1 MFFFWYKLLSVLC
14 ASSAGYYI
22 RLERDQRNEHYGYKD
37 YLGALKAGVQE
48 QSEELLA
55 EENQSYSLTL
65 NFALDMCAHQQASN
79 PKLYRVYIYNE
90 YIYIILAIMIH

>member
-1 MFFFWYKLLSVLC
+1 MSVLRV
-14 ASSAGYYI
+14 SSAGYYI

-65 NFALDMCAHQQASN
+65 NFALDMCVQQQASN
-79 PKLYRVYIYNE
+79 PKLYRVYNI
-90 YIYIILAIMIH
+90 YIYIPNFSYNDSLEGHGPNS